1 MDQINEIM
9 RAARAA
15 DYLKNDAL
23 QWLDIEAP
31 RARQCRMHIAKRH
44 ISIHSNGTF
53 VGIGRLKVTLCDDRG
68 DATEEIRVEAQFSG
82 RFDELGAVIHGV
94 ALEEDG

>member
-1 MDQINEIM
+1 MDQIYEVM

-23 QWLDIEAP
+23 AWLDIEAP
-31 RARQCRMHIAKRH
+31 EARQGRLHIAKRH
-44 ISIHSNGTF
+44 IAIHPGGNFDGL
-53 VGIGRLKVTLCDDRG
+53 GRLKVMLFDEDG
-68 DATEEIRVEAQFSG
+68 NAMEEIRVEAQFSG
-82 RFDELGAVIHGV
+82 RIDELGAVIHGV

>member
-9 RAARAA
+9 RVARAA

-23 QWLDIEAP
+23 EWLDVEAP
-31 RARQCRMHIAKRH
+31 QARQGSLHIAKRH
-44 ISIHSNGTF
+44 ISIHPNGNF
-53 VGIGRLKVTLCDDRG
+53 DGIGRLKVTLCDERG
-68 DATEEIRVEAQFSG
+68 DTTEEIRVEAQFSG
-82 RFDELGAVIHGV
+82 RIDELGAVIHGV

>member
-23 QWLDIEAP
+23 EWLDFEVP
-31 RARQCRMHIAKRH
+31 QARQGSLHIAKRH
-44 ISIHSNGTF
+44 ISVHPDGNF
-53 VGIGRLKVTLCDDRG
+53 DGIGRLKVTLCDEQG
-68 DATEEIRVEAQFSG
+68 VATEEIRLEAQFSG
-82 RFDELGAVIHGV
+82 RIGDLGAVIHGV